1 MTGDF
6 SHCRPVK
13 VSTVLTCMQTR
24 HSSHSRPVTPPA
36 VKTGHFGLREEVKET
51 WIGNARKAAA
61 FDQLLQEWA
70 RSKIS
75 LVNEQIDLEIES
87 QSYRLGHIDSY
98 TCR

>member
-1 MTGDF
+1 
-6 SHCRPVK
+6 
-13 VSTVLTCMQTR
+13 MQTR

-75 LVNEQIDLEIES
+75 LVDEQIDLEIES
-87 QSYRLGHIDSY
+87 QSYRLGKKIHIHVDMRPQTFFFQNSSK
-98 TCR
+98 CKGR